1 MRTVIVR
8 ALWGLLGLGTIVVTA
23 VFVTHV
29 VLTAGVTWRDTHAE
43 PTRTFTVSGP
53 VTSVTVRSYGD
64 DVSVTTADVRQV
76 RVTERLEWDLPESGA
91 PPLEQTVSHGHLS
104 LGDPACDD
112 GDNNCDV
119 SYAVIVPPGVSA
131 AVDSYGG
138 NVTVS
143 GTAGTN
149 VDSDGGSV
157 TATQIAGPLTVTTGG
172 GDLRVTG
179 LTGPLSADTYGGSV
193 SARGV
198 TTTTAA
204 VSTAGGDATLVFVA
218 SPDSVTVSTDGGSA
232 ALAVPGGPYALTTN
246 DDQGGT
252 WAGIPTNASARRVI
266 SVSTGGGPIQI
277 RP

>member
-8 ALWGLLGLGTIVVTA
+8 TLWGLVGVVTIVAAGIAGTRLIVS
-23 VFVTHV
+23 
-29 VLTAGVTWRDTHAE
+29 AGVSWHDTHAE
-43 PTRTFTVSGP
+43 PTRTFTVAGP

-112 GDNNCDV
+112 GDHNCDV

-143 GTAGTN
+143 GTAGTD

-157 TATQIAGPLTVTTGG
+157 TATRIAGPLTVATGG

-179 LTGPLSADTYGGSV
+179 LTGPLSADTDGGSV
-193 SARGV
+193 TARGV

-204 VSTAGGDATLVFVA
+204 ITTAGGDATVVFVA

-232 ALAVPGGPYALTTN
+232 ALSVPGGPYALTAN